1 MIDLFKSKF
10 FYFLLIVILLP
21 IQITLG
27 IYLYF
32 APEIPSSSEV
42 ASVELQVPLKIFTKD
57 GKLIGEFGEIHRT
70 KLKFEEI
77 PDTFVKAFLA
87 AEDSDYFNHTGVD
100 VLSLVRAAYQ
110 FLREGE
116 IVSGGGTITMQV
128 ARNYVLTKER
138 TFERKL
144 KEIFTALKIDFS
156 FTKEEIF
163 ELYVNQIFLGNR
175 AYGIKAAAEI
185 YYDRNLEDLNLA
197 QYAMIAALPKAPS
210 RINPLINPRK
220 AINRRNYVLRRML
233 ALEFIDQTQF
243 DVASSAPVTASFSG
257 ISPEVE
263 ADYLAEEIR
272 KYIVKNYGLSA
283 YKDGYQVFSTIDSS
297 YQTAAREAVEEGIED
312 YEERHGFEKPENHG
326 YLLPKSF
333 KNRSEFF
340 YAFAYDPFSYLDEF
354 GIELEAKNPFS
365 KAMEFLEQQAE
376 FKNFK
381 PAILISV
388 EDKRLLTLN
397 KEGKIE
403 NILLANLKKSIRPRI
418 NENRKDKKL
427 TDFSKFFE
435 SGDLVWLS
443 KDSNQNSKD
452 SNQNKSITLSIHPK
466 VQSAL
471 VSLNP
476 SSGEILALVGG
487 YNFRNSQFNR
497 AIQAKP
503 QLGSNFKPFLYAAA
517 FENGFS
523 PASIIVDSPL
533 VFDDQNLEEIWRPR
547 NASGKF
553 YGATRLREALVQSRN
568 VVSVKLLQEVSIKDA
583 KESLEKFGFYKE
595 ELPND
600 LSLALGSYG
609 ASPMKNA
616 ELFSI
621 FANGGKKVV
630 PYFIDR
636 ILFPDGN
643 EINFSEE
650 KKSKTGDY
658 LSQWFGTDEK
668 QADNFSIDPRIAFM
682 INDILKEAA
691 QRGTG
696 RKINELGRKDFAA
709 KTGTSNDAES
719 TWFTGFNENILTTVW
734 FGYDNPSSLGN
745 NEFGSTTSLP
755 IWLNYKK
762 QIIDTIPKGKFKKP
776 SGLIARKINLE
787 TGELAKPE
795 DERVKFELFLN

>member
-1 MIDLFKSKF
+1 MLYLFKSKI
-10 FYFLLIVILLP
+10 FYLLLVVILLP
-21 IQITLG
+21 IQLSLG

-32 APEIPSSSEV
+32 ASEIPSSSEV
-42 ASVELQVPLKIFTKD
+42 ASVELQIPLKIFTKD
-57 GKLIGEFGEIHRT
+57 EKLIGEFGEIHRT

-100 VLSLVRAAYQ
+100 ILSLVRAAYQ

-185 YYDRNLEDLNLA
+185 YYDKKLEDLSLA

-210 RINPLINPRK
+210 KINPLINPRK

-233 ALEFIDQTQF
+233 SLEFIDEKQF
-243 DVASSAPVTASFSG
+243 ELASSAPVTASYSG

-272 KYIVKNYGLSA
+272 KYIIKNYGLSA

-354 GIELEAKNPFS
+354 GIELEAKNPFY
-365 KAMEFLEQQAE
+365 KAMEFLERQAD
-376 FKNFK
+376 FKSYK
-381 PAILISV
+381 PIILISV
-388 EDKRLLTLN
+388 ENRRLLALN
-397 KEGKIE
+397 KEGQIE
-403 NILLANLKKSIRPRI
+403 NILLKDLIKPIRPRI

-427 TDFSKFFE
+427 TDFLDFFE
-435 SGDLVWLS
+435 SGDLIWLS
-443 KDSNQNSKD
+443 RENQENLV
-452 SNQNKSITLSIHPK
+452 NISIHPK

-517 FENGFS
+517 FENGFN

-553 YGATRLREALVQSRN
+553 YGPTRLREALVQSRN
-568 VVSVKLLQEVSIKDA
+568 VVSVKLLQEVSIKNTKKA
-583 KESLEKFGFYKE
+583 LEKYGFLKE
-595 ELPND
+595 ELPDD

-609 ASPMKNA
+609 ASPLKNA
-616 ELFSI
+616 EMFSI
-621 FANGGKKVV
+621 FANGGKKIS
-630 PYFIDR
+630 PYFIER

-643 EINFSEE
+643 EVYFSEE
-650 KKSKTGDY
+650 KKFDVGDY
-658 LSQWFGTDEK
+658 LSQWYGTDK
-668 QADNFSIDPRIAFM
+668 IVSDNFDIDPRIAFM
-682 INDILKEAA
+682 VNDILKEAA

-696 RKINELGRKDFAA
+696 RKINDLGRKDFAA

-755 IWLNYKK
+755 IWLEYKK
-762 QIIDTIPKGKFKKP
+762 QIIDSIPKGKFKKP
-776 SGLIARKINLE
+776 AGLIARKINLE

-795 DERVKFELFLN
+795 DKKVKFELFLN

>member
-10 FYFLLIVILLP
+10 FYFLLVLILLP

-27 IYLYF
+27 VYLYF

-100 VLSLVRAAYQ
+100 ILSLVRAAYQ

-163 ELYVNQIFLGNR
+163 ELYVNQIFLGTR

-185 YYDRNLEDLNLA
+185 YYDKNLEDLNLA

-233 ALEFIDQTQF
+233 ALDFIDQTQF

-272 KYIVKNYGLSA
+272 KYIIKNYGLSA

-297 YQTAAREAVEEGIED
+297 YQRAARKAVDEGIED
-312 YEERHGFEKPENHG
+312 YEERHGFEKPENHE

-340 YAFAYDPFSYLDEF
+340 YAFAYDPFSYLDKF
-354 GIELEAKNPFS
+354 GIELEAKNPFY

-388 EDKRLLTLN
+388 EDERLLTLN

-403 NILLANLKKSIRPRI
+403 NILLANLTKSIRPRI

-427 TDFSKFFE
+427 TNFSEFFE
-435 SGDLVWLS
+435 SGDLVWL
-443 KDSNQNSKD
+443 SKD

-523 PASIIVDSPL
+523 PASIIIDSPL

-553 YGATRLREALVQSRN
+553 YGPTRLREALVQSRN

-609 ASPMKNA
+609 ASPLKNA

-658 LSQWFGTDEK
+658 LSQWFGTDERE
-668 QADNFSIDPRIAFM
+668 ADNFSIDPRIAFM

>member
-1 MIDLFKSKF
+1 MLYLFKTKL
-10 FYFLLIVILLP
+10 FYFLLVVILLP

-42 ASVELQVPLKIFTKD
+42 ESVELQVPLKIFTKD

-70 KLKFEEI
+70 KLKFDEI

-100 VLSLVRAAYQ
+100 ILSLIRAAYQ
-110 FLREGE
+110 FIREGE

-156 FTKEEIF
+156 FSKEEIF

-185 YYDRNLEDLNLA
+185 YYDKNLEDLNLA

-210 RINPLINPRK
+210 RINPLINPRR

-272 KYIVKNYGLSA
+272 KYIIQNYGLSA
-283 YKDGYQVFSTIDSS
+283 YKDGYQVFSTIDSR
-297 YQTAAREAVEEGIED
+297 YQKAARDAVEEGIEN
-312 YEERHGFEKPENHG
+312 YEERHGFEKPENHE

-340 YAFAYDPFSYLDEF
+340 YAFAYDPFSYLDKF
-354 GIELEAKNPFS
+354 GIELEAKNPFY

-381 PAILISV
+381 PTVLISV
-388 EDKRLLTLN
+388 EDKRLLTLD

-403 NILLANLKKSIRPRI
+403 NILLTDLKKSIRPRI

-427 TDFSKFFE
+427 TNFSDFFE
-435 SGDLVWLS
+435 SGDLIWLS
-443 KDSNQNSKD
+443 KDDIVSSP
-452 SNQNKSITLSIHPK
+452 ITLSIHPK

-487 YNFRNSQFNR
+487 YNFRNSQYNR

-533 VFDDQNLEEIWRPR
+533 VFDDKNLEEIWRPR

-553 YGATRLREALVQSRN
+553 YGPTRLREALVQSRN

-658 LSQWFGTDEK
+658 LSQWFGVDERE
-668 QADNFSIDPRIAFM
+668 ADNFSIDPRIAFM

-734 FGYDNPSSLGN
+734 FGYDNPASLGN

-795 DERVKFELFLN
+795 DENVKFELFLN

>member
-10 FYFLLIVILLP
+10 FSFLLVVILLP

-100 VLSLVRAAYQ
+100 ILSLVRAAYQ

-185 YYDRNLEDLNLA
+185 YYDKNLEDLNLA

-272 KYIVKNYGLSA
+272 KYIIKNYGLTA
-283 YKDGYQVFSTIDSS
+283 YKDGYQVFSTIDSG

-427 TDFSKFFE
+427 TDFSEFFE
-435 SGDLVWLS
+435 SGDLVWL
-443 KDSNQNSKD
+443 SKD

-553 YGATRLREALVQSRN
+553 YGPTRLREALVQSRN

-787 TGELAKPE
+787 TGELARPE

>member
-10 FYFLLIVILLP
+10 FYFLLVVILLP

-27 IYLYF
+27 VYLYF

-100 VLSLVRAAYQ
+100 ILSLVRAAYQ

-185 YYDRNLEDLNLA
+185 YYDKNLEDLNLA

-272 KYIVKNYGLSA
+272 KYIIKNYGLSA

-312 YEERHGFEKPENHG
+312 YEERHGFEKPENHE

-340 YAFAYDPFSYLDEF
+340 YAFAYDPFSYLDKF
-354 GIELEAKNPFS
+354 GIELEAKNPFY

-388 EDKRLLTLN
+388 EDERLLTLN

-403 NILLANLKKSIRPRI
+403 NILLANLTKSIRPRI

-427 TDFSKFFE
+427 TNFSEFFE
-435 SGDLVWLS
+435 SGDLVWL
-443 KDSNQNSKD
+443 SKD

-553 YGATRLREALVQSRN
+553 YGPTRLREALVQSRN

-600 LSLALGSYG
+600 ISLALGSYG
-609 ASPMKNA
+609 ASPLKNA

-658 LSQWFGTDEK
+658 LSQWFGTDERE
-668 QADNFSIDPRIAFM
+668 ADNFSIDPRIAFM

>member
-10 FYFLLIVILLP
+10 FYFLLVLILLP

-27 IYLYF
+27 VYLYF

-100 VLSLVRAAYQ
+100 ILSLVRAAYQ

-185 YYDRNLEDLNLA
+185 YYDKNLEDLNLA

-272 KYIVKNYGLSA
+272 KYIIKNYGLSA

-312 YEERHGFEKPENHG
+312 YEERHGFEKPENHE

-340 YAFAYDPFSYLDEF
+340 YAFAYDPFSYLDKF
-354 GIELEAKNPFS
+354 GIELEAKNPFY

-388 EDKRLLTLN
+388 EDERLLTLN

-403 NILLANLKKSIRPRI
+403 NILLANLTKSIRPRI

-427 TDFSKFFE
+427 TNFSEFFE
-435 SGDLVWLS
+435 SGDLVWA
-443 KDSNQNSKD
+443 SKD

-553 YGATRLREALVQSRN
+553 YGPTRLREALVQSRN

-609 ASPMKNA
+609 ASPLKNA

-658 LSQWFGTDEK
+658 LSQWFGTDERE
-668 QADNFSIDPRIAFM
+668 ADNFSIDPRIAFM

>member
-10 FYFLLIVILLP
+10 FYFLLVVILLP

-185 YYDRNLEDLNLA
+185 YYDKNLEDLNLA

-272 KYIVKNYGLSA
+272 KYIIKNYGLSA

-427 TDFSKFFE
+427 TDFSEFFE

-443 KDSNQNSKD
+443 KDSS
-452 SNQNKSITLSIHPK
+452 QNKSITLSIHPK

-523 PASIIVDSPL
+523 PASIIIDSPL

-553 YGATRLREALVQSRN
+553 YGPTRLREALVQSRN

>member
-1 MIDLFKSKF
+1 MLYLFKSKL
-10 FYFLLIVILLP
+10 FYFLLVLILLP

-100 VLSLVRAAYQ
+100 ILSLIRAAYQ

-128 ARNYVLTKER
+128 ARNYVLSKER

-144 KEIFTALKIDFS
+144 KEIFTAWKIDFS

-185 YYDRNLEDLNLA
+185 YYDKDLEDLNLA

-233 ALEFIDQTQF
+233 SLGFIDQTQF

-272 KYIVKNYGLSA
+272 KYIIKNYGLSA

-297 YQTAAREAVEEGIED
+297 YQKAAREAVEEGIED
-312 YEERHGFEKPENHG
+312 YEERHGFEKPENHE

-340 YAFAYDPFSYLDEF
+340 YAFAYDPFSYLDKF
-354 GIELEAKNPFS
+354 GIELEAKNPFY

-388 EDKRLLTLN
+388 EDERLLTLN

-403 NILLANLKKSIRPRI
+403 NILLANLTKSIRPRI

-427 TDFSKFFE
+427 TNFSEFFE
-435 SGDLVWLS
+435 SGDLVWL
-443 KDSNQNSKD
+443 SKD

-517 FENGFS
+517 FENGFN

-553 YGATRLREALVQSRN
+553 YGPTRLREALVQSRN

-583 KESLEKFGFYKE
+583 KESLEKFGFFKE

-609 ASPMKNA
+609 ASPLKNA

-650 KKSKTGDY
+650 KRSKTGDY
-658 LSQWFGTDEK
+658 LSQWFGADERE
-668 QADNFSIDPRIAFM
+668 ADNFSIDPRIAFM

>member
-10 FYFLLIVILLP
+10 FYFLLVVILLP

-27 IYLYF
+27 VYLYF

-100 VLSLVRAAYQ
+100 ILSLVRAAYQ

-185 YYDRNLEDLNLA
+185 YYDKNLEDLNLA

-220 AINRRNYVLRRML
+220 AINRRNYVLRRLL

-272 KYIVKNYGLSA
+272 KYIIKNYGLSA

-312 YEERHGFEKPENHG
+312 YEERHGFEKPENHE

-340 YAFAYDPFSYLDEF
+340 YAFAYDPFSYLDKF
-354 GIELEAKNPFS
+354 GIELEAKNPFY

-388 EDKRLLTLN
+388 EDERLLTLN

-403 NILLANLKKSIRPRI
+403 NILLANLTKSIRPRI

-427 TDFSKFFE
+427 TNFSEFFE

-443 KDSNQNSKD
+443 KDSNQN
-452 SNQNKSITLSIHPK
+452 KSITISIHPK

-523 PASIIVDSPL
+523 PASVIIDSPL

-553 YGATRLREALVQSRN
+553 YGPTRLREALVQSRN

-609 ASPMKNA
+609 VSPLKNA

-658 LSQWFGTDEK
+658 LSQWFGTDERE
-668 QADNFSIDPRIAFM
+668 ADNFSIDPRIAFM

>member
-10 FYFLLIVILLP
+10 FYFLLVLILLP

-27 IYLYF
+27 VYLYF
-32 APEIPSSSEV
+32 ASEIPSSSEV

-100 VLSLVRAAYQ
+100 ILSLVRAAYQ

-185 YYDRNLEDLNLA
+185 YYDKNLEDLNLA

-272 KYIVKNYGLSA
+272 KYIIKNYGLSA

-312 YEERHGFEKPENHG
+312 YEERHGFEKPENHE

-340 YAFAYDPFSYLDEF
+340 YAFAYDPFSYLDKF
-354 GIELEAKNPFS
+354 GIELEAKNPFY

-388 EDKRLLTLN
+388 EDERLLTLN

-403 NILLANLKKSIRPRI
+403 NILLANLTKSIRPRI

-427 TDFSKFFE
+427 TNFSEFFE
-435 SGDLVWLS
+435 SGDLVWL
-443 KDSNQNSKD
+443 SKD

-553 YGATRLREALVQSRN
+553 YGPTRLREALVQSRN

-609 ASPMKNA
+609 ASPLKNA

-658 LSQWFGTDEK
+658 LSQWFGTDERE
-668 QADNFSIDPRIAFM
+668 ADNFSIDPRIAFM

>member
-10 FYFLLIVILLP
+10 FYFLLVLILLP

-27 IYLYF
+27 VYLYF

-100 VLSLVRAAYQ
+100 ILSLVRAAYQ

-185 YYDRNLEDLNLA
+185 YYDKNLEDLNLA

-272 KYIVKNYGLSA
+272 KYIIKNYGLSA

-297 YQTAAREAVEEGIED
+297 YQAAAREAVEEGIED
-312 YEERHGFEKPENHG
+312 YEERHGFEKPENHE

-340 YAFAYDPFSYLDEF
+340 YAFAYDPFSYLDKF
-354 GIELEAKNPFS
+354 GIELEAKNPFY

-388 EDKRLLTLN
+388 EDERLLTLN

-403 NILLANLKKSIRPRI
+403 NILLANLTKSIRPRI

-427 TDFSKFFE
+427 TNFSEFFE
-435 SGDLVWLS
+435 SGDLVWL
-443 KDSNQNSKD
+443 SKD

-523 PASIIVDSPL
+523 PASVIVDSPL

-553 YGATRLREALVQSRN
+553 YGPTRLREALVQSRN

-595 ELPND
+595 ELPSD

-609 ASPMKNA
+609 ASPLKNA

-658 LSQWFGTDEK
+658 LSQWFGTDER

-776 SGLIARKINLE
+776 SGLVARKINLE

>member
-10 FYFLLIVILLP
+10 FYFLLVLILLP
-21 IQITLG
+21 IQISLG
-27 IYLYF
+27 VYLYF
-32 APEIPSSSEV
+32 APEIPSASEV

-100 VLSLVRAAYQ
+100 ILSLVRAAYQ

-185 YYDRNLEDLNLA
+185 YYDKNLEDLNLA

-272 KYIVKNYGLSA
+272 KYIIKNYGLSA

-312 YEERHGFEKPENHG
+312 YEERHGFEKPENHE

-340 YAFAYDPFSYLDEF
+340 YAFAYDPFSYLDKF
-354 GIELEAKNPFS
+354 GIELEAKNPFY

-388 EDKRLLTLN
+388 EDERLLTLN

-403 NILLANLKKSIRPRI
+403 NILLANLTKSIRPRI

-427 TDFSKFFE
+427 TNFSEFFE
-435 SGDLVWLS
+435 SGDLVWL
-443 KDSNQNSKD
+443 SKD

-553 YGATRLREALVQSRN
+553 YGPTRLREALVQSRN

-609 ASPMKNA
+609 ASPLKNA

-658 LSQWFGTDEK
+658 LSQWFGTDERE
-668 QADNFSIDPRIAFM
+668 ADNFSIDPRIAFM

>member
-10 FYFLLIVILLP
+10 FYFLLVVILLP

-27 IYLYF
+27 VYLYF

-100 VLSLVRAAYQ
+100 IFSLIRAAYQ

-185 YYDRNLEDLNLA
+185 YYDKNLEDLNLA

-272 KYIVKNYGLSA
+272 KYIIKNYGLSA

-312 YEERHGFEKPENHG
+312 YEERHGFEKPENHE

-340 YAFAYDPFSYLDEF
+340 YAFAYDPFSYLDKF
-354 GIELEAKNPFS
+354 GIELEAKNPFY
-365 KAMEFLEQQAE
+365 KAMEFLDQQAE

-388 EDKRLLTLN
+388 EDERLLTLN

-403 NILLANLKKSIRPRI
+403 NILLANLTKSIRPRI

-427 TDFSKFFE
+427 TNFSEFFE
-435 SGDLVWLS
+435 SGDLVWL
-443 KDSNQNSKD
+443 SKD

-523 PASIIVDSPL
+523 PASVIVDSPL

-553 YGATRLREALVQSRN
+553 YGPTRLREALVQSRN

-595 ELPND
+595 DLPND

-609 ASPMKNA
+609 VSPLKNA

-658 LSQWFGTDEK
+658 LSQWFGTDERE
-668 QADNFSIDPRIAFM
+668 ADNFSIDPRIAFM

>member
-10 FYFLLIVILLP
+10 FYILLVVILLP

-27 IYLYF
+27 VYLYF

-42 ASVELQVPLKIFTKD
+42 ASVELQVPLKIFTRD

-100 VLSLVRAAYQ
+100 ILSLVRAAYQ

-185 YYDRNLEDLNLA
+185 YYDKNLEDLNLA

-272 KYIVKNYGLSA
+272 KYIIKNYGLSA

-312 YEERHGFEKPENHG
+312 YEERHGFEKPENHE

-340 YAFAYDPFSYLDEF
+340 YAFAYDPFSYLDKF
-354 GIELEAKNPFS
+354 GIELEAKNPFY
-365 KAMEFLEQQAE
+365 KAMEFLEQQTE

-388 EDKRLLTLN
+388 EDERLLTLN
-397 KEGKIE
+397 KDGKIE
-403 NILLANLKKSIRPRI
+403 NILLAKLKKSIRPRI

-427 TDFSKFFE
+427 TNFSEFFE

-443 KDSNQNSKD
+443 RDG
-452 SNQNKSITLSIHPK
+452 NQNKSITLSIHPK

-553 YGATRLREALVQSRN
+553 YGPTRLREALVQSRN

-583 KESLEKFGFYKE
+583 KESLEKFGFNKE

-609 ASPMKNA
+609 ASPLKNA

-658 LSQWFGTDEK
+658 LSQWFGTDKRE
-668 QADNFSIDPRIAFM
+668 ADNFSIDPRIAFM

-719 TWFTGFNENILTTVW
+719 TWFTGFNENVLTTVW

>member
-1 MIDLFKSKF
+1 MLYLFKSKF
-10 FYFLLIVILLP
+10 FYFLLVVILLP
-21 IQITLG
+21 IQLTLG

-100 VLSLVRAAYQ
+100 ILSLIRAAYQ

-128 ARNYVLTKER
+128 ARNYVLSKER

-144 KEIFTALKIDFS
+144 KEIFTAWKIDFS

-185 YYDRNLEDLNLA
+185 YYDKDLEDLNLA

-233 ALEFIDQTQF
+233 SLGFIDQTQF

-272 KYIVKNYGLSA
+272 KYIIKNYGLSA

-297 YQTAAREAVEEGIED
+297 YQKAAREAVEEGIED
-312 YEERHGFEKPENHG
+312 YEERHGFEKPENHE

-340 YAFAYDPFSYLDEF
+340 YAFAYDPFSYLDKF
-354 GIELEAKNPFS
+354 GIELEAKNPFY
-365 KAMEFLEQQAE
+365 KAMEFLEQQAK

-381 PAILISV
+381 PVILISV
-388 EDKRLLTLN
+388 EDERLLTLN

-403 NILLANLKKSIRPRI
+403 NILLANLTKSIRPRI

-427 TDFSKFFE
+427 TNFSEFFE
-435 SGDLVWLS
+435 SGDLVWL
-443 KDSNQNSKD
+443 SKD

-517 FENGFS
+517 FENGFN

-553 YGATRLREALVQSRN
+553 YGPTRLREALVQSRN

-583 KESLEKFGFYKE
+583 KESLEKFGFFKE

-609 ASPMKNA
+609 ASPLKNA

-658 LSQWFGTDEK
+658 LSQWFGADERE
-668 QADNFSIDPRIAFM
+668 ADNFSIDPRIAFM

>member
-10 FYFLLIVILLP
+10 FYFLLVLILLP

-27 IYLYF
+27 VYLYF

-100 VLSLVRAAYQ
+100 ILSLVRAAYQ

-185 YYDRNLEDLNLA
+185 YYDKNLEDLNLA

-272 KYIVKNYGLSA
+272 KYIIKNYGLSA

-312 YEERHGFEKPENHG
+312 YEERHGFEKPENHE

-340 YAFAYDPFSYLDEF
+340 YAFAYDPFSYLDKF
-354 GIELEAKNPFS
+354 GIELEAKNPFY

-388 EDKRLLTLN
+388 EDERLLTLN

-403 NILLANLKKSIRPRI
+403 NILLASLTKSIRPRI

-427 TDFSKFFE
+427 TNFSEFFE
-435 SGDLVWLS
+435 SGDLVWL
-443 KDSNQNSKD
+443 SKD

-523 PASIIVDSPL
+523 PASVIVDSPL

-553 YGATRLREALVQSRN
+553 YGPTRLREALVQSRN

-609 ASPMKNA
+609 ASPLKNA

-658 LSQWFGTDEK
+658 LSQWFGTDERE
-668 QADNFSIDPRIAFM
+668 ADNFSIDPRIAFM

>member
-10 FYFLLIVILLP
+10 FYFLLVVILLP

-185 YYDRNLEDLNLA
+185 YYDKNLEDLNLA

-297 YQTAAREAVEEGIED
+297 YQAAAREAVEEGIED

-443 KDSNQNSKD
+443 KDSNQN
-452 SNQNKSITLSIHPK
+452 KSITLSIHPK

-553 YGATRLREALVQSRN
+553 YGPTRLREALVQSRN

>member
-1 MIDLFKSKF
+1 MLYLFKTKL
-10 FYFLLIVILLP
+10 FYFLLVVILLP

-42 ASVELQVPLKIFTKD
+42 ESVELQVPLKIFTKD

-70 KLKFEEI
+70 KLKFDEI

-100 VLSLVRAAYQ
+100 ILSLIRAAYQ

-156 FTKEEIF
+156 FSKEEIF

-185 YYDRNLEDLNLA
+185 YYDKNLEDLNLA

-210 RINPLINPRK
+210 RINPLINPRR

-272 KYIVKNYGLSA
+272 KYIIQNYGLSA
-283 YKDGYQVFSTIDSS
+283 YKDGYQVFSTIDSR
-297 YQTAAREAVEEGIED
+297 YQKAARDAVEEGIEN
-312 YEERHGFEKPENHG
+312 YEERHGFEKPENHE

-340 YAFAYDPFSYLDEF
+340 YAFAYDPFSYLDKF
-354 GIELEAKNPFS
+354 GIELEAKNPFY
-365 KAMEFLEQQAE
+365 KAMEFLEGQAE

-381 PAILISV
+381 PAFLISV
-388 EDKRLLTLN
+388 EDKRLLTLD

-403 NILLANLKKSIRPRI
+403 NILLTDLKKSIRPRI

-427 TDFSKFFE
+427 TNFSDFFE
-435 SGDLVWLS
+435 SGDLIWLS
-443 KDSNQNSKD
+443 KDDIVSSP
-452 SNQNKSITLSIHPK
+452 ITLSIHPK

-487 YNFRNSQFNR
+487 YNFRNSQYNR

-533 VFDDQNLEEIWRPR
+533 VFDDKNLEEIWRPR

-553 YGATRLREALVQSRN
+553 YGPTRLREALVQSRN

-658 LSQWFGTDEK
+658 LSQWFGVDEREE
-668 QADNFSIDPRIAFM
+668 DNFSIDPRIAFM

-734 FGYDNPSSLGN
+734 FGYDNPASLGN

-795 DERVKFELFLN
+795 DESVKFELFLN

>member
-10 FYFLLIVILLP
+10 FYFLLVVILLP

-27 IYLYF
+27 VYLYF

-100 VLSLVRAAYQ
+100 ILSLVRAAYQ

-185 YYDRNLEDLNLA
+185 YYDKNLEDLNLA

-272 KYIVKNYGLSA
+272 KYIIKNYGLSA

-312 YEERHGFEKPENHG
+312 YEERHGFEKPENHE

-340 YAFAYDPFSYLDEF
+340 YAFAYDPFSYLDKF
-354 GIELEAKNPFS
+354 GIELEAKNPFY

-388 EDKRLLTLN
+388 EDERLLTLN

-403 NILLANLKKSIRPRI
+403 NILLANLTKSIRPRI

-427 TDFSKFFE
+427 TNFSEFFE
-435 SGDLVWLS
+435 SGDLVWL
-443 KDSNQNSKD
+443 SKD

-523 PASIIVDSPL
+523 PASVIVDSPL

-553 YGATRLREALVQSRN
+553 YGPTRLREALVQSRN
-568 VVSVKLLQEVSIKDA
+568 VVSVKLLQEVSIKDT
-583 KESLEKFGFYKE
+583 KESLEKFGFNKE

-609 ASPMKNA
+609 ASPLKNA

-658 LSQWFGTDEK
+658 LSQWFGTDEG

>member
-10 FYFLLIVILLP
+10 FYFLLVLILLP

-27 IYLYF
+27 VYLYF

-100 VLSLVRAAYQ
+100 ILSLVRAAYQ

-185 YYDRNLEDLNLA
+185 YYDKNLEDLNLA

-272 KYIVKNYGLSA
+272 KYIIKNYGLSA

-312 YEERHGFEKPENHG
+312 YEERHGFEKPENHE

-340 YAFAYDPFSYLDEF
+340 YAFAYDPFSYLDKF
-354 GIELEAKNPFS
+354 GIELEAKNPFY

-388 EDKRLLTLN
+388 EDERLLTLN

-403 NILLANLKKSIRPRI
+403 NILLANLTKSIRPRI

-427 TDFSKFFE
+427 TNFSEFFE
-435 SGDLVWLS
+435 SGDLVWL
-443 KDSNQNSKD
+443 SKD

-523 PASIIVDSPL
+523 PASVIVDSPL

-553 YGATRLREALVQSRN
+553 YGPTRLREALVQSRN
-568 VVSVKLLQEVSIKDA
+568 VVSVKLLQEVSIKDT

-609 ASPMKNA
+609 ASPLKNA

-658 LSQWFGTDEK
+658 LSQWFGTDERE
-668 QADNFSIDPRIAFM
+668 ADNFSIDPRIAFM

>member
-10 FYFLLIVILLP
+10 FYFLLVLILLP

-27 IYLYF
+27 VYLYF

-100 VLSLVRAAYQ
+100 ILSLVRAAYQ

-185 YYDRNLEDLNLA
+185 YYDKNLEDLNLA

-272 KYIVKNYGLSA
+272 KYIIKNYGLSA

-312 YEERHGFEKPENHG
+312 YEERHGFEKPENHE

-340 YAFAYDPFSYLDEF
+340 YAFAYDPFSYLDKF
-354 GIELEAKNPFS
+354 GIELEAKNPFY

-388 EDKRLLTLN
+388 EDERLLTLN

-403 NILLANLKKSIRPRI
+403 NILLANLTKSIRPRI

-427 TDFSKFFE
+427 TNFSEFFE
-435 SGDLVWLS
+435 SGDLVWL
-443 KDSNQNSKD
+443 SKD

-523 PASIIVDSPL
+523 PASVIIDSPL

-553 YGATRLREALVQSRN
+553 YGPTRLREALVQSRN

-609 ASPMKNA
+609 ASPLKNA

-621 FANGGKKVV
+621 FAHGGKKVV

-650 KKSKTGDY
+650 KKSKTGVY
-658 LSQWFGTDEK
+658 LSQWYGTDERE
-668 QADNFSIDPRIAFM
+668 ADNFSIDPRIAFM

>member
-10 FYFLLIVILLP
+10 FYFLLVLILLP

-27 IYLYF
+27 VYLYF

-100 VLSLVRAAYQ
+100 ILSLVRAAYQ

-185 YYDRNLEDLNLA
+185 YYDKNLEDLNLA

-272 KYIVKNYGLSA
+272 KYIIKNYGLSA

-312 YEERHGFEKPENHG
+312 YEERHGFEKPENHE

-340 YAFAYDPFSYLDEF
+340 YAFAYDPFSYLDKF
-354 GIELEAKNPFS
+354 GIELEAKNPFY

-388 EDKRLLTLN
+388 EDERLLTLN

-403 NILLANLKKSIRPRI
+403 NILLANLTKSIRPRI

-427 TDFSKFFE
+427 TNFSEFFE
-435 SGDLVWLS
+435 SGDLVWL
-443 KDSNQNSKD
+443 SKD

-553 YGATRLREALVQSRN
+553 YGPTRLREALVQSRN

-583 KESLEKFGFYKE
+583 KESLEKFGFFKE

-609 ASPMKNA
+609 ASPLKNA

-658 LSQWFGTDEK
+658 LSQWFGTDERE
-668 QADNFSIDPRIAFM
+668 ADNFSIDPRIAFM

>member
-1 MIDLFKSKF
+1 MLYLFKSKP
-10 FYFLLIVILLP
+10 FYLLLAAFLLP
-21 IQITLG
+21 IQISLG

-32 APEIPSSSEV
+32 SSEIPSSSEV
-42 ASVELQVPLKIFTKD
+42 ASVELQVPLKIFTRD
-57 GKLIGEFGEIHRT
+57 GNLIGEFGEIHRT
-70 KLKFEEI
+70 KLKFDEI

-100 VLSLVRAAYQ
+100 ILSLVRAAYE

-185 YYDRNLEDLNLA
+185 YYDKSLDDLNLA

-210 RINPLINPRK
+210 KINPLINPRK

-233 ALEFIDQTQF
+233 ALDFIDQKQF
-243 DVASSAPVTASFSG
+243 ELAVTSPITASFSG

-272 KYIVKNYGLSA
+272 KFIVKNYGLSA
-283 YKDGYQVFSTIDSS
+283 YKDGYQVFSTLDSR
-297 YQTAAREAVEEGIED
+297 YQSAAREAVEKGIED
-312 YEERHGFEKPENHG
+312 YEERHGFEKPENYG
-326 YLLPKSF
+326 YLLPKNF
-333 KNRSEFF
+333 KDRSEFF
-340 YAFAYDPFSYLDEF
+340 YAFAYDPFSFLDEF
-354 GIELEAKNPFS
+354 GIELETKNPFHR
-365 KAMEFLEQQAE
+365 AMEFLEGQAD
-376 FKNFK
+376 FKTFK
-381 PAILISV
+381 PSLLISV
-388 EDKRLLTLN
+388 EDKRILAIN
-397 KEGKIE
+397 KEGQIE
-403 NILLANLKKSIRPRI
+403 NILFQNLKKSIRPRI

-427 TDFSKFFE
+427 NDFSDFFE
-435 SGDLVWLS
+435 SGDLIWLS
-443 KDSNQNSKD
+443 KDVRQDNLIS
-452 SNQNKSITLSIHPK
+452 LSIHPK

-471 VSLNP
+471 VSINP

-497 AIQAKP
+497 ATQAKP

-517 FENGFS
+517 FENGFN

-553 YGATRLREALVQSRN
+553 YGPTRLREALVQSRN
-568 VVSVKLLQEVSIKDA
+568 VVSIKLLQEVSIKNTKKA
-583 KESLEKFGFYKE
+583 LEKFGFLKE
-595 ELPND
+595 ELPDD

-609 ASPMKNA
+609 ASPLKNA
-616 ELFSI
+616 EMFSI
-621 FANGGKKVV
+621 FANGGKKVT

-636 ILFPDGN
+636 IVFPNGS

-650 KKSKTGDY
+650 EKFETGDY
-658 LSQWFGTDEK
+658 LSQWFGIDTKENE
-668 QADNFSIDPRIAFM
+668 NFAIDPRIAFM

-696 RKINELGRKDFAA
+696 RKINDLGRRDFAA

-734 FGYDNPSSLGN
+734 FGYDNPSSLGD

-755 IWLNYKK
+755 IWLDYKK
-762 QIIDTIPKGKFKKP
+762 QIIDSIPKGKFKKP
-776 SGLIARKINLE
+776 AGLIARKINLE

-795 DERVKFELFLN
+795 DEKVKFELFLN

>member
-10 FYFLLIVILLP
+10 FYFLLVVILLP

-100 VLSLVRAAYQ
+100 ILSLVRAAYQ

-185 YYDRNLEDLNLA
+185 YYDKNLEDLNLA

-272 KYIVKNYGLSA
+272 KYIIKNYGLSA

-312 YEERHGFEKPENHG
+312 YEERHGFEKPENHE

-340 YAFAYDPFSYLDEF
+340 YAFAYDPFSYLDKF
-354 GIELEAKNPFS
+354 GIELEAKNPFY

-388 EDKRLLTLN
+388 EDERLLTLN

-427 TDFSKFFE
+427 TNFSEFFE
-435 SGDLVWLS
+435 SGDLVWL
-443 KDSNQNSKD
+443 SKD

-553 YGATRLREALVQSRN
+553 YGPTRLREALVQSRN

-658 LSQWFGTDEK
+658 LSQWFGTDER

>member
-185 YYDRNLEDLNLA
+185 YYDKNLEDLNLA

-283 YKDGYQVFSTIDSS
+283 YKDGYQVFATIDSS
-297 YQTAAREAVEEGIED
+297 YQAAAREAVEEGIED

-403 NILLANLKKSIRPRI
+403 NILLANLIKSIRPRI

-427 TDFSKFFE
+427 TDFSEFFE

-443 KDSNQNSKD
+443 KDSNQN
-452 SNQNKSITLSIHPK
+452 QSITLSIHPK

-568 VVSVKLLQEVSIKDA
+568 VVSVKLLQEISIKDA

>member
-10 FYFLLIVILLP
+10 FYFLLVLILLP

-27 IYLYF
+27 VYLYF

-100 VLSLVRAAYQ
+100 ILSLVRATYQ

-185 YYDRNLEDLNLA
+185 YYDKNLEDLNLA

-272 KYIVKNYGLSA
+272 KYIIKNYGLSA
-283 YKDGYQVFSTIDSS
+283 YKDGYQVFSTIDSG
-297 YQTAAREAVEEGIED
+297 YQTAAREAVEQGIED
-312 YEERHGFEKPENHG
+312 YEERHGFEKPENHE

-340 YAFAYDPFSYLDEF
+340 YAFAYDPFSYLDKF
-354 GIELEAKNPFS
+354 GIELEAKNPFY

-388 EDKRLLTLN
+388 EDERLLTLN

-403 NILLANLKKSIRPRI
+403 NILLANLTKSIRPRI

-427 TDFSKFFE
+427 TNFSEFFE
-435 SGDLVWLS
+435 SGDLVWL
-443 KDSNQNSKD
+443 SKD

-553 YGATRLREALVQSRN
+553 YGPTRLREALVQSRN

-609 ASPMKNA
+609 ASPLKNA

-658 LSQWFGTDEK
+658 LSQWFGTDERE
-668 QADNFSIDPRIAFM
+668 ADNFSIDPRIAFM

>member
-1 MIDLFKSKF
+1 M
-10 FYFLLIVILLP
+10 P

-27 IYLYF
+27 VYLYF

-100 VLSLVRAAYQ
+100 ILSLVRAAYQ

-185 YYDRNLEDLNLA
+185 YYDKNLEDLNLA

-272 KYIVKNYGLSA
+272 KYIIKNYGLSA

-312 YEERHGFEKPENHG
+312 YEERHGFEKPENHE

-340 YAFAYDPFSYLDEF
+340 YAFAYDPFSYLDKF
-354 GIELEAKNPFS
+354 GIELEAKNPFY

-388 EDKRLLTLN
+388 EDERLLTLN

-403 NILLANLKKSIRPRI
+403 NILLANLTKSIRPRI

-427 TDFSKFFE
+427 TNFSEFFE

-443 KDSNQNSKD
+443 KDSNL
-452 SNQNKSITLSIHPK
+452 NKSITLSIHPK

-471 VSLNP
+471 VSLDP

-517 FENGFS
+517 FENGFN
-523 PASIIVDSPL
+523 PASVIVDSPL

-553 YGATRLREALVQSRN
+553 YGPTRLREALVQSRN

-609 ASPMKNA
+609 ASPLKNA

-658 LSQWFGTDEK
+658 LSQWFGTDERE
-668 QADNFSIDPRIAFM
+668 ADNFSIDPRIAFM

>member
-10 FYFLLIVILLP
+10 FYFLLVLILLP

-27 IYLYF
+27 VYLYF

-100 VLSLVRAAYQ
+100 ILSLVRAAYQ

-185 YYDRNLEDLNLA
+185 YYDKNLEDLNLA

-233 ALEFIDQTQF
+233 ALDFIDQTQF

-272 KYIVKNYGLSA
+272 KYIIKNYGLSA

-312 YEERHGFEKPENHG
+312 YEERHGFEKPENHE

-340 YAFAYDPFSYLDEF
+340 YAFAYDPFSYLDKF
-354 GIELEAKNPFS
+354 GIELEAKNPFY

-388 EDKRLLTLN
+388 EDERLLTLN

-403 NILLANLKKSIRPRI
+403 NILLANLTKSIRPRI

-427 TDFSKFFE
+427 NNFSEFFE
-435 SGDLVWLS
+435 SGDLVWL
-443 KDSNQNSKD
+443 SKD

-471 VSLNP
+471 VSLDP

-553 YGATRLREALVQSRN
+553 YGPTRLREALVQSRN

-609 ASPMKNA
+609 ASPLKNA

-658 LSQWFGTDEK
+658 LSQWFGTDERE
-668 QADNFSIDPRIAFM
+668 ADNFSIDPRIAFM

>member
-10 FYFLLIVILLP
+10 FYFLLVVILLP

-27 IYLYF
+27 VYLYF

-100 VLSLVRAAYQ
+100 ILSLVRAAYQ

-185 YYDRNLEDLNLA
+185 YYDKNLEDLNLA

-272 KYIVKNYGLSA
+272 KYIIKNYGLSA

-312 YEERHGFEKPENHG
+312 YEERHGFEKPENHE

-340 YAFAYDPFSYLDEF
+340 YAFAYDPFSYLDKF
-354 GIELEAKNPFS
+354 GIELEAKNPFY

-388 EDKRLLTLN
+388 EDERLLTLN

-403 NILLANLKKSIRPRI
+403 NILLANLTKSIRPRI

-427 TDFSKFFE
+427 TNFSEFFE
-435 SGDLVWLS
+435 SGDLVWL
-443 KDSNQNSKD
+443 SKD

-553 YGATRLREALVQSRN
+553 YGPTRLREALVQSRN

-609 ASPMKNA
+609 ASPLKNA

-658 LSQWFGTDEK
+658 LSQWFGTDERE
-668 QADNFSIDPRIAFM
+668 ADNFSIDPRVAFM

>member
-10 FYFLLIVILLP
+10 FYFLLVVILLP

-27 IYLYF
+27 VYLYF

-100 VLSLVRAAYQ
+100 ILSLVRAAYQ

-128 ARNYVLTKER
+128 ARNYVLSMER

-185 YYDRNLEDLNLA
+185 YYDKNLEDLNLA

-233 ALEFIDQTQF
+233 ALGFINQTQF

-272 KYIVKNYGLSA
+272 KYIIKNYGLSA

-312 YEERHGFEKPENHG
+312 YEERHGFEKPENHE

-340 YAFAYDPFSYLDEF
+340 YAFAYDPFSYLDKF
-354 GIELEAKNPFS
+354 GIELEAKNPFY

-388 EDKRLLTLN
+388 EDERLLTLN

-403 NILLANLKKSIRPRI
+403 NILLANLTKSIRPRI

-427 TDFSKFFE
+427 TNFSEFFE
-435 SGDLVWLS
+435 SGDLVWL
-443 KDSNQNSKD
+443 SKD

-471 VSLNP
+471 VSLDP

-553 YGATRLREALVQSRN
+553 YGPTRLREALVQSRN

-583 KESLEKFGFYKE
+583 KESLEKFGFYKD

-609 ASPMKNA
+609 ASPLKNA

-658 LSQWFGTDEK
+658 LSQWFGTDER
-668 QADNFSIDPRIAFM
+668 QASNFSIDPRIAFM

>member
-185 YYDRNLEDLNLA
+185 YYDKNLEDLNLA

-283 YKDGYQVFSTIDSS
+283 YKDGYQVFATIDSS
-297 YQTAAREAVEEGIED
+297 YQAAARKAVEEGIED

-443 KDSNQNSKD
+443 KDSNQN
-452 SNQNKSITLSIHPK
+452 KSITLSIHPK

-553 YGATRLREALVQSRN
+553 YGPTRLREALVQSRN

>member
-1 MIDLFKSKF
+1 MLYPFKTKF
-10 FYFLLIVILLP
+10 FYFLLVVILLP
-21 IQITLG
+21 IQITIG

-42 ASVELQVPLKIFTKD
+42 ESVELQVPLKIFTKD

-70 KLKFEEI
+70 KLKFDEI

-100 VLSLVRAAYQ
+100 ILSLVRAAYQ

-156 FTKEEIF
+156 FSKEEIF

-185 YYDRNLEDLNLA
+185 YYDKNLEDLNLA
-197 QYAMIAALPKAPS
+197 EYAMIAALPKAPS
-210 RINPLINPRK
+210 RINPLANPRR
-220 AINRRNYVLRRML
+220 AINRRNYVLKRML

-272 KYIVKNYGLSA
+272 KYIIQNYGLVA
-283 YKDGYQVFSTIDSS
+283 YKDGYQVFSTIDSR
-297 YQTAAREAVEEGIED
+297 YQKAARNAVEEGIED
-312 YEERHGFEKPENHG
+312 YEERHGFEKPENHE

-340 YAFAYDPFSYLDEF
+340 YAFAYDPSSYIDKF
-354 GIELEAKNPFS
+354 GIELEAKNPFN
-365 KAMEFLEQQAE
+365 KAMEFLERQAE

-381 PAILISV
+381 PTILISV
-388 EDKRLLTLN
+388 EDKRLLTLS

-403 NILLANLKKSIRPRI
+403 NIFLTDLKKSIRPRI

-427 TDFSKFFE
+427 TNFSDFFE
-435 SGDLVWLS
+435 SGDLIWLA
-443 KDSNQNSKD
+443 KDDIESN
-452 SNQNKSITLSIHPK
+452 SITLSIHPK

-487 YNFRNSQFNR
+487 YNFQNSQFNR

-553 YGATRLREALVQSRN
+553 YGPTRLREALVQSRN
-568 VVSVKLLQEVSIKDA
+568 VVSVKLLQEVSIKEA

-609 ASPMKNA
+609 ASPIKNA
-616 ELFSI
+616 QLFSI

-630 PYFIDR
+630 PYYIDR

-658 LSQWFGTDEK
+658 LSQWFGADERK
-668 QADNFSIDPRIAFM
+668 EDNFSIDPRIAFM

-755 IWLNYKK
+755 IWLNFKK

>member
-10 FYFLLIVILLP
+10 FYFLLVLILLP

-70 KLKFEEI
+70 KLQFEEI

-100 VLSLVRAAYQ
+100 ILSLVRAAYQ

-185 YYDRNLEDLNLA
+185 YYDKNLEDLNLA

-233 ALEFIDQTQF
+233 ALDFINQAQF
-243 DVASSAPVTASFSG
+243 DIASSAPVTASFSG

-272 KYIVKNYGLSA
+272 KYIIQNYGLSA

-297 YQTAAREAVEEGIED
+297 YQTAAREAVEDGIED
-312 YEERHGFEKPENHG
+312 YEERHGFEKPENHE

-340 YAFAYDPFSYLDEF
+340 YAFAYDPFSYMDEF

-403 NILLANLKKSIRPRI
+403 NILLVDLKKSIRPRI

-427 TDFSKFFE
+427 TNFSDFFE
-435 SGDLVWLS
+435 SGDLIWLS
-443 KDSNQNSKD
+443 KDDSQSN
-452 SNQNKSITLSIHPK
+452 SITLSIHPK

-476 SSGEILALVGG
+476 ATGEILALVGG

-517 FENGFS
+517 FENGFN
-523 PASIIVDSPL
+523 PASIIIDSPL
-533 VFDDQNLEEIWRPR
+533 VFEDQNLEEIWRPR

-553 YGATRLREALVQSRN
+553 YGPTRLREALVQSRN

-621 FANGGKKVV
+621 FANGGKKIA
-630 PYFIDR
+630 PYFIHK

-658 LSQWFGTDEK
+658 LSQWFGTDLGEE
-668 QADNFSIDPRIAFM
+668 DNFIIDPRIAFM

-696 RKINELGRKDFAA
+696 RKINDLGRKDFAA

-719 TWFTGFNENILTTVW
+719 TWFTGFNESILTTVW

>member
-1 MIDLFKSKF
+1 MITKEKFEDFKNNNFSMLPMVREVVSPDDNPLSLFEKISDKKNN
-10 FYFLLIVILLP
+10 FLL
-21 IQITLG
+21 
-27 IYLYF
+27 
-32 APEIPSSSEV
+32 E
-42 ASVELQVPLKIFTKD
+42 SVEGGDKWAQYSIIGFGSLDTIKAYGNVIETSLNGMNERFVSDNPLKDIEKLTSKD
-57 GKLIGEFGEIHRT
+57 QS
-70 KLKFEEI
+70 
-77 PDTFVKAFLA
+77 P
-87 AEDSDYFNHTGVD
+87 
-100 VLSLVRAAYQ
+100 
-110 FLREGE
+110 
-116 IVSGGGTITMQV
+116 
-128 ARNYVLTKER
+128 
-138 TFERKL
+138 
-144 KEIFTALKIDFS
+144 
-156 FTKEEIF
+156 
-163 ELYVNQIFLGNR
+163 
-175 AYGIKAAAEI
+175 
-185 YYDRNLEDLNLA
+185 NLEDLPRFYGGYVGFFAYESA
-197 QYAMIAALPKAPS
+197 QYAEKKISCLPQKNSKFSDHMPDVLLVKADQ
-210 RINPLINPRK
+210 LI
-220 AINRRNYVLRRML
+220 I
-233 ALEFIDQTQF
+233 F
-243 DVASSAPVTASFSG
+243 D
-257 ISPEVE
+257 
-263 ADYLAEEIR
+263 
-272 KYIVKNYGLSA
+272 N
-283 YKDGYQVFSTIDSS
+283 
-297 YQTAAREAVEEGIED
+297 
-312 YEERHGFEKPENHG
+312 
-326 YLLPKSF
+326 
-333 KNRSEFF
+333 
-340 YAFAYDPFSYLDEF
+340 
-354 GIELEAKNPFS
+354 
-365 KAMEFLEQQAE
+365 
-376 FKNFK
+376 
-381 PAILISV
+381 
-388 EDKRLLTLN
+388 LT
-397 KEGKIE
+397 
-403 NILLANLKKSIRPRI
+403 KSIRPRI

-427 TDFSKFFE
+427 TNFSEFFE
-435 SGDLVWLS
+435 SGDLVWL
-443 KDSNQNSKD
+443 SKD

-517 FENGFS
+517 FENGFN

-553 YGATRLREALVQSRN
+553 YGPTRLREALVQSRN

-609 ASPMKNA
+609 ASPLKNA

-658 LSQWFGTDEK
+658 LSQWFGTDERE
-668 QADNFSIDPRIAFM
+668 ADNFSIDPRIAFM

>member
-1 MIDLFKSKF
+1 MCIRD
-10 FYFLLIVILLP
+10 
-21 IQITLG
+21 
-27 IYLYF
+27 
-32 APEIPSSSEV
+32 
-42 ASVELQVPLKIFTKD
+42 
-57 GKLIGEFGEIHRT
+57 R
-70 KLKFEEI
+70 FEEI

-100 VLSLVRAAYQ
+100 ILSLVRAAYQ

-185 YYDRNLEDLNLA
+185 YYDKNLEDLNLA

-272 KYIVKNYGLSA
+272 KYIIKNYGLSA

-312 YEERHGFEKPENHG
+312 YEERHGFEKPENHE

-340 YAFAYDPFSYLDEF
+340 YAFAYDPFSYLDKF
-354 GIELEAKNPFS
+354 GIELEAKNPFY

-388 EDKRLLTLN
+388 EDERLLTLN

-403 NILLANLKKSIRPRI
+403 NILLANLTKSIRPRI

-427 TDFSKFFE
+427 TNFSEFFE

-443 KDSNQNSKD
+443 RD

-553 YGATRLREALVQSRN
+553 YGPTRLREALVQSRN

-609 ASPMKNA
+609 ASPLKNA

-658 LSQWFGTDEK
+658 LSQWFGTDERE
-668 QADNFSIDPRIAFM
+668 ADNFSIDPRIAFM